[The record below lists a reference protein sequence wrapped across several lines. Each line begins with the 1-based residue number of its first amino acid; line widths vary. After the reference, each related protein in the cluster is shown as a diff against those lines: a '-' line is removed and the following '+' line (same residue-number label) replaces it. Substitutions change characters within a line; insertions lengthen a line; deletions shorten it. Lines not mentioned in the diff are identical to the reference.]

1 MKISFSIYKVVQSS
15 YKKEEWKS
23 KIRDN
28 NECII

>member
-15 YKKEEWKS
+15 YKKEELKF